1 MIDLFGPEPH
11 FATPP
16 TQLFVGTTNV
26 RFKIGKTGIV
36 GNGVSLAPFMTQ
48 FLKEREW
55 VPRLSAYVTNCNY
68 SIYDER
74 SGYASIP
81 RYLLDELVKFL
92 EKRQVPYE
100 IIPIQPVKPKPI
112 KLKPKKGF
120 SPREN
125 QVAIIDFMTSAA
137 AYKPISAQTGIG
149 KQCTNSTPIKIPGGW
164 TTHGTVRVGDIVTA
178 WDGTPSRVDGVFPQ
192 GVQQIYRVNFGDGRY
207 LDVGAEHLWTMVY
220 PSDTGGSERSSIL
233 KKRVV
238 NTLELL
244 DRMQHPH
251 TANRTYIPLCESELI
266 DNVALPVHPY
276 LLGVLLGDGS
286 LNGDTVGLS
295 TDSEIIDR
303 IQGCLPENVMVGKET
318 SPSRGTCHYVNIT
331 RIRGNKNPLVQV
343 LQELGLWKKLS
354 TNKFIPSAFLNASHD
369 QRMALIRGLMDT
381 DGTASKNGSIQY
393 ATSSERL
400 AKDVQL
406 LIRSVGGICS
416 ISSKLPMYKYRGE
429 YRQGH
434 RSYIL
439 NIRYRY
445 PASLFSL
452 ERKKVLAPETNQY
465 SENLKLRVTSVMP
478 LPEKE
483 ECTCISIDHPDQ
495 LYVTKDFIVTH
506 NTACAELA
514 MCKLGV
520 VTLIVLNSL
529 IDQWYKSL
537 RQHIAIASHEIYVV
551 QGIEPLKK
559 LWEAIKNGYRPK
571 VLIFSTRTLVYYGV
585 NPKGPYAELP
595 SYAKLQ
601 EVLGIGFKIMDEV
614 HLGFHAN
621 TRVDLVSNIA
631 HNVYLSA
638 TYQRNHY
645 QGCRIFN
652 MVFPKEL
659 RFGEAFQKKFTTVH
673 MLRYQLG
680 IPPSDSQKMRSP
692 KGYNHA
698 LYENY
703 IRRNNRHF
711 DFFMQSVVIPII
723 EMYFLNIRKPGQ
735 LMLILCQT
743 RKFALRMELYLK
755 KWFGNRGTVAVYFSG
770 EKGKNG
776 ADRNLL
782 ADLIISTHKSCGTGR
797 DIKNLKSCLN
807 TVSFAS
813 SPLSSQVLGRLR
825 ELPGEDTVFID
836 IWNPEIG
843 SHLNHCSNRLD
854 VYKNK
859 ALHVFEGILQ

>member
-1 MIDLFGPEPH
+1 M
-11 FATPP
+11 
-16 TQLFVGTTNV
+16 
-26 RFKIGKTGIV
+26 
-36 GNGVSLAPFMTQ
+36 
-48 FLKEREW
+48 KEREW

-68 SIYDER
+68 SIYDES

-92 EKRQVPYE
+92 DNRRVPYE
-100 IIPIQPVKPKPI
+100 IINVPPVKPRQI

-120 SPREN
+120 CPRDN
-125 QVAIIDFMTSAA
+125 QHAIVDFMTSSA

-164 TTHGTVRVGDIVTA
+164 TTHGAVRVGDIVTA

-192 GVQQIYRVNFGDGRY
+192 GLQQVFQVSFEDGRFVH
-207 LDVGAEHLWTMVY
+207 VGARHLWTILY
-220 PSDTGGSERSSIL
+220 PVGGTLISL
-233 KKRVV
+233 TV

-244 DRMQHPH
+244 SLLEHH
-251 TANRTYIPLCESELI
+251 NEIFIPLCESEI
-266 DNVALPVHPY
+266 INDVALSMDPYAFGLFLIANSDCDPTPV
-276 LLGVLLGDGS
+276 
-286 LNGDTVGLS
+286 
-295 TDSEIIDR
+295 EI
-303 IQGCLPENVMVGKET
+303 QSQYNL
-318 SPSRGTCHYVNIT
+318 
-331 RIRGNKNPLVQV
+331 
-343 LQELGLWKKLS
+343 
-354 TNKFIPSAFLNASHD
+354 ALNASHE
-369 QRMALIRGLMDT
+369 Q
-381 DGTASKNGSIQY
+381 
-393 ATSSERL
+393 RL
-400 AKDVQL
+400 ALLQSFMDLGGSVSSTGEIRFATTVKAFVDVVETL
-406 LIRSVGGICS
+406 VRSIGGICHTVQNAGNYVS
-416 ISSKLPMYKYRGE
+416 
-429 YRQGH
+429 
-434 RSYIL
+434 

-445 PASLFSL
+445 PKHLFQL
-452 ERKKVLAPETNQY
+452 QKKRDEVSDIDQY
-465 SENLKLRVTSVMP
+465 EPNRRLRVSAVVP
-478 LPEKE
+478 LSEKE

-514 MCKLGV
+514 ICKLGV
-520 VTLIVLNSL
+520 TTLIVLNSL

-585 NPKGPYAELP
+585 NPKGPYAEMP

-601 EVLGIGFKIMDEV
+601 EVLGIGLKIMDEV

-645 QGCRIFN
+645 QGRRIFD
-652 MVFPKEL
+652 MVFPREL
-659 RFGEAFQKKFTTVH
+659 RFGEEFQKKFTTVH

-703 IRRNNRHF
+703 VRRNSKYFNV
-711 DFFMQSVVIPII
+711 FMQAVVVPII
-723 EMYFLNIRKPGQ
+723 EMYFLGVRKPGQ

-743 RKFALRMELYLK
+743 RKFALRMEEYLK
-755 KWFGNRGTVAVYFSG
+755 KWYGNRGSVAVYFSG

-813 SPLSSQVLGRLR
+813 SPLTSQVLGRLR
-825 ELPGEDTVFID
+825 EIPGEDTIFVD
-836 IWNPEIG
+836 IWNAEVG
-843 SHLNHCSNRLD
+843 SHLGHHNDRLD
-854 VYKNK
+854 VYRNK